1 MQDADNLVSVK
12 VDKIDTNTDSV
23 VPKGLEIGDDG
34 VLAVKVRLNSSHPGY
49 GLEITD
55 DGCLAVK
62 LKTSDL
68 TITNGMVGYNDGA
81 SGTLQTMINTAVTAQ
96 LDAQLQAIQTEIS
109 TIKSALG
116 IEGS

>member
-34 VLAVKVRLNSSHPGY
+34 VLAVKVAKTNSVSRGLEIDSDGVLAVNPGY

-62 LKTSDL
+62 LS
-68 TITNGMVGYNDGA
+68 
-81 SGTLQTMINTAVTAQ
+81 MINTAVAAQ
-96 LDAQLQAIQTEIS
+96 LDILLGNTE
-109 TIKSALG
+109 
-116 IEGS
+116 